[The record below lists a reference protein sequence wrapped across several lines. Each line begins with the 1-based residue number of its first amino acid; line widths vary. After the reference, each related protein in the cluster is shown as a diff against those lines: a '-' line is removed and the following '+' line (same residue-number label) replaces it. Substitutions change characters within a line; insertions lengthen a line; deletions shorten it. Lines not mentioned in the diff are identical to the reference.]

1 MNIST
6 HAMSDEELNKS
17 IIKDKIRQSIRN
29 HSPRQKKS
37 QEKYRKEYYIKN
49 EELIKKKAKQVREEN
64 KRIIC
69 PITGLNLQQLK
80 QKKYWYNYKQN
91 ENNAKSKKR
100 RKERQQQYKLNNI
113 LEIREK
119 DRQKKRD
126 NADHYL
132 NKRRIRKFG
141 ITSNDYNRMLK
152 EQNEVCYICKN
163 KNTFKKNKEKES
175 KLVIDHNHKTG
186 KVRGL
191 LCDPCNSSLGLLKED
206 INILRNCISYLQE
219 FNSER

>member
-17 IIKDKIRQSIRN
+17 IMKLKIQQSIHN
-29 HSPRQKKS
+29 NSLRQKKY

-49 EELIKKKAKQVREEN
+49 KELINKKAKQVREEN

-69 PITGLNLQQLK
+69 PITGLNLSQLK
-80 QKKYWYNYKQN
+80 DKKYWFNYKKN
-91 ENNAKSKKR
+91 EDNAKSKKR

-119 DRQKKRD
+119 DRQRKRD

-132 NKRRIRKFG
+132 NKRRIREFG

-175 KLVIDHNHKTG
+175 KLVVDHNHKTG

-191 LCDPCNSSLGLLKED
+191 LCDPCNSSLGFLKED

-219 FNSER
+219 FNSE